1 MIYWDHNSTSPL
13 RPRVKERMIE
23 AIESYHANASSAHTL
38 GQKCRVAIEN
48 VRKNLADVLVVDPSE
63 IVFTASATESNLMS
77 LWGLWFSRSKANPKH
92 KKILTSS
99 IEHNSVYENIMFL
112 KERFGAEVELLPV
125 SKSGIVDLTVLEEKL
140 KDPSIAFV
148 SCIGAHN
155 ELGVIQPWEQMAEMC
170 AARQIPFHVDLVQCL
185 MRQPLN
191 LSQSKVSLATLCFHK
206 SGGPKGVGLL
216 YWRSQLPLESVIR
229 GGSQEK
235 KRRAGTE
242 NIVAIMGA
250 GALVEEASTLY
261 SAYEKEIRPVRDF
274 FETELLNRGI
284 PAQIVGAAAKRL
296 PNTSYVIFDGSK
308 SDVTLMKLDMAG
320 ICASSGAAC
329 SSGMVIPSRALLNL
343 GYSETEATSAVRF
356 SLGQG
361 NSKAEAEKVLET
373 LQKSFSRK
381 VA

>member
-1 MIYWDHNSTSPL
+1 
-13 RPRVKERMIE
+13 
-23 AIESYHANASSAHTL
+23 
-38 GQKCRVAIEN
+38 
-48 VRKNLADVLVVDPSE
+48 
-63 IVFTASATESNLMS
+63 
-77 LWGLWFSRSKANPKH
+77 
-92 KKILTSS
+92 
-99 IEHNSVYENIMFL
+99 
-112 KERFGAEVELLPV
+112 
-125 SKSGIVDLTVLEEKL
+125 
-140 KDPSIAFV
+140 
-148 SCIGAHN
+148 
-155 ELGVIQPWEQMAEMC
+155 MAEMC

-261 SAYEKEIRPVRDF
+261 SAYEKDIRPVRDF
-274 FETELLNRGI
+274 FETELLSRGI
-284 PAQIVGAAAKRL
+284 PAQIVGAGAKRL
-296 PNTSYVIFDGSK
+296 PNTSYIIFDGSK

-343 GYSETEATSAVRF
+343 GYSEAEATSAVRF

>member
-13 RPRVKERMIE
+13 RPRVKERMME
-23 AIESYHANASSAHTL
+23 ALESYHANASSAHSL
-38 GQKCRVAIEN
+38 GQKCRVAIED
-48 VRKNLADVLVVDPSE
+48 VRKNLADVLVTDPSE

-77 LWGLWFSRSKANPKH
+77 LWGLWFSRSKANPKYR
-92 KKILTSS
+92 KILTSS
-99 IEHNSVYENIMFL
+99 IEHNSVYENLMFL

-125 SKSGIVDLTVLEEKL
+125 SKEGVVDLKVLEEKL

-155 ELGVIQPWEQMAEMC
+155 ELGVIQPWEKMAEMC
-170 AARQIPFHVDLVQCL
+170 SAHEVPFHVDLVQCL

-191 LSQSKVSLATLCFHK
+191 LSKSKVSLATLCFHK

-216 YWRSQLPLESVIR
+216 YWKSQLPLETVIR

-250 GALVEEASTLY
+250 GALVEDAQAMY
-261 SAYEKEIRPVRDF
+261 PAYDNEVRKVRNF
-274 FETELLNRGI
+274 FEEELQRRGI
-284 PAQIVGAAAKRL
+284 PAQIVGAKANRL
-296 PNTSYVIFDGSK
+296 PNTSYVIFEGSK

-329 SSGMVIPSRALLNL
+329 SSGMVIPSRALLSL
-343 GYSETEATSAVRF
+343 GYNETEATSAVRF
-356 SLGQG
+356 SLGT
-361 NSKAEAEKVLET
+361 NNTMAEAEKVLET
-373 LQKSFSRK
+373 LQKSFTRK